1 MIRWA
6 WSALIICMSHCSVS
20 RGSVLVT
27 GVTPPGRSP
36 LTFFFAS
43 CLYPDAPGPHEA
55 PSPTGVPSVTGTV
68 RLAPTDSM
76 LLPPKVLTFARK
88 AALSA
93 CAMTTPISG
102 QDWTT
107 TPPALVTAFSTSLV

>member
-1 MIRWA
+1 MGLV
-6 WSALIICMSHCSVS
+6 ALIICMSHCCVS
-20 RGSVLVT
+20 SGSVVVT

-43 CLYPDAPGPHEA
+43 CLYPDAPGPYGA
-55 PSPTGVPSVTGTV
+55 ATPAGVPSVTGTV

-76 LLPPKVLTFARK
+76 LLPPKAVTFARK

-93 CAMTTPISG
+93 SR
-102 QDWTT
+102 
-107 TPPALVTAFSTSLV
+107 